1 MLSDLKRCLL
11 TSGLSQFDLATLA
24 LYQMVA
30 PPECY
35 RASKHLQQ
43 LLQSHTQRHVQHLSK
58 LSILRVQ
65 TPLSQH
71 LGPFRYI
78 ASSSEI
84 IEAIDG

>member
-11 TSGLSQFDLATLA
+11 ISGLSQVDLASLA
-24 LYQMVA
+24 LYRMVA
-30 PPECY
+30 PPEYY

-43 LLQSHTQRHVQHLSK
+43 LLQSHMQRYVQHLSK

-71 LGPFRYI
+71 LGPFRYT
-78 ASSSEI
+78 ASLSEI

>member
-11 TSGLSQFDLATLA
+11 ISGLSQLDLASLA

-35 RASKHLQQ
+35 RASKHFQQ

-71 LGPFRYI
+71 LGPFGI